1 MQRQEIT
8 LTNPTGLHARP
19 GRQLVEL
26 AKRYQSEVRLVKGKV
41 RCNAKSLMKV
51 LQSGFSEGST
61 VTIECEGSDEEMAL
75 LEIVTFIQNLK
86 E

>member
-1 MQRQEIT
+1 MQKQEIT

-26 AKRYQSEVRLVKGKV
+26 AKKYQCEVRLLRGAT

-51 LQSGFSEGST
+51 LQGGFGEGANI
-61 VTIECEGSDEEMAL
+61 VIECEGADEEQAL
-75 LEIVTFIQNLK
+75 SAIVAYIQNLK